1 MNYQMIETDDA
12 LASLCE
18 AVRACPAIALDT
30 EFVRTRTY
38 YPQLGLIQLFGGANV
53 ALIDPLGIS
62 DWSPLKAVLRD
73 TGITKFLHAGSE
85 DLEVFLNAFGELPEP
100 LIDTQILAAFCGR
113 PLSWGFAAMVEE
125 YTGVALDKSESRT
138 DWLARPLSER
148 QCEYA
153 AADVWY
159 LLPIA
164 KKLMIE
170 TEAAGWLPAAL
181 DECRLMQQRRQEI
194 QAPEEAW
201 RDITN
206 AWQLRT
212 RQLACLQLLADWRLR
227 KARERDMAVNFVV
240 REENL
245 WAVARYMPG
254 SLGELDSLGLSG
266 SEIRFH
272 GKTLI
277 SLVAKAQALPEE
289 ALPEPL
295 LNLMD
300 MPGYRK
306 AFKAIKA
313 LVAEVSASHHVSGE
327 LLASR
332 RQINQLL
339 NWHWKLKP
347 QNGQPELISG
357 WRAEL
362 MAEKLTLL
370 LQEYPR

>member
-1 MNYQMIETDDA
+1 MIETDDA

-18 AVRACPAIALDT
+18 DVRACPAIALDT

-38 YPQLGLIQLFGGANV
+38 YPQLGLIQLFDGANV

-113 PLSWGFAAMVEE
+113 PLSWGFASMVEE

-194 QAPEEAW
+194 HSPEEAW

>member
-18 AVRACPAIALDT
+18 AVRAYPAIALDT

-38 YPQLGLIQLFGGANV
+38 YPQLGLIQLFDGANV

-212 RQLACLQLLADWRLR
+212 RQLACLQLLADWRLH

>member
-1 MNYQMIETDDA
+1 
-12 LASLCE
+12 
-18 AVRACPAIALDT
+18 
-30 EFVRTRTY
+30 
-38 YPQLGLIQLFGGANV
+38 
-53 ALIDPLGIS
+53 
-62 DWSPLKAVLRD
+62 
-73 TGITKFLHAGSE
+73 
-85 DLEVFLNAFGELPEP
+85 
-100 LIDTQILAAFCGR
+100 
-113 PLSWGFAAMVEE
+113 MVEE

-206 AWQLRT
+206 ARQLRT

-254 SLGELDSLGLSG
+254 SLGELDSRAFRQRDSFSRQDVDIAGGESTGATGRGIAGTPVESDGHAGLSQ
-266 SEIRFH
+266 S
-272 GKTLI
+272 
-277 SLVAKAQALPEE
+277 V
-289 ALPEPL
+289 
-295 LNLMD
+295 
-300 MPGYRK
+300 
-306 AFKAIKA
+306 
-313 LVAEVSASHHVSGE
+313 
-327 LLASR
+327 
-332 RQINQLL
+332 
-339 NWHWKLKP
+339 
-347 QNGQPELISG
+347 
-357 WRAEL
+357 
-362 MAEKLTLL
+362 
-370 LQEYPR
+370 

>member
-38 YPQLGLIQLFGGANV
+38 YPQLGLIQLFDGANV

-181 DECRLMQQRRQEI
+181 DECRLMQHRRQEI

>member
-1 MNYQMIETDDA
+1 MNYKMIETDDA

-38 YPQLGLIQLFGGANV
+38 YPQLGLIQLFDGANV

-62 DWSPLKAVLRD
+62 DWSPFKAVLRD

-370 LQEYPR
+370 LQEYPL

>member
-1 MNYQMIETDDA
+1 MNYQMITTNEA
-12 LASLCE
+12 LAALCE
-18 AVRACPAIALDT
+18 AAAGTDAIALDT

-38 YPQLGLIQLFGGANV
+38 YPQLGLIQLHDGENV
-53 ALIDPLGIS
+53 ALIDPLTIT
-62 DWSPLKAVLRD
+62 DWAPFRD
-73 TGITKFLHAGSE
+73 LITNTQVTKFLHAGSE
-85 DLEVFLNAFGELPEP
+85 DLEVFLNAFGAMPQP
-100 LIDTQILAAFCGR
+100 MIDTQILAAFSGR
-113 PLSWGFAAMVEE
+113 ALSWGFAAMVEQ

-138 DWLARPLSER
+138 DWLARPLTTR
-148 QCEYA
+148 QCDYA

-164 KKLMIE
+164 RKLLAE
-170 TEAAGWLPAAL
+170 TEEAGWLNAAL
-181 DECRLMQQRRQEI
+181 DECRLMMQRRGEI
-194 QAPEEAW
+194 LAPEEAW
-201 RDITN
+201 RDISN

-212 RQLACLQLLADWRLR
+212 RQLACLRLLADWRLR
-227 KARERDMAVNFVV
+227 KARERDLAVNFVV

-254 SLGELDSLGLSG
+254 SMGELDSIGLSG

-272 GKTLI
+272 GKTLL
-277 SLVAKAQALPEE
+277 SLVAQAQALPED

-295 LNLMD
+295 LNLVD

-313 LVAEVSASHHVSGE
+313 LVQDVSESKGLSAE
-327 LLASR
+327 LIASR

-339 NWHWKLKP
+339 NWHWQLKP
-347 QNGQPELISG
+347 QTNLPELISG

-362 MAEKLTLL
+362 MAERLNALLT
-370 LQEYPR
+370 EYPR

>member
-1 MNYQMIETDDA
+1 MITTNDA
-12 LASLCE
+12 LAALCQ
-18 AVRACPAIALDT
+18 AASAFPAIALDT

-38 YPQLGLIQLFGGANV
+38 YPQLGLIQLYDGEHL
-53 ALIDPLGIS
+53 ALIDPLNIT
-62 DWSPLKAVLRD
+62 DWTPFRD
-73 TGITKFLHAGSE
+73 LLINTSVTKYLHAASE
-85 DLEVFLNAFGELPEP
+85 DLEVFLNAFGVQPQP
-100 LIDTQILAAFCGR
+100 MIDTQILAAFCGR

-125 YTGVALDKSESRT
+125 FTGLVIDKSESRT
-138 DWLARPLSER
+138 DWLARPLTER
-148 QCEYA
+148 QCDYA

-164 KKLMIE
+164 EKLLAE
-170 TEAAGWLPAAL
+170 TQQAGRLDAAL
-181 DECRLMQQRRQEI
+181 DECRLMMQRRQEVL
-194 QAPEEAW
+194 APEEAW
-201 RDITN
+201 REITN

-212 RQLACLQLLADWRLR
+212 RQLACLRLLADWRLR
-227 KARERDMAVNFVV
+227 KARERDLAVNFVV

-254 SLGELDSLGLSG
+254 SMGELDSIGLSG

-272 GKTLI
+272 GKTLLA
-277 SLVAKAQALPEE
+277 LVAQAQALPEE

-313 LVAEVSASHHVSGE
+313 LVQTVGESENISVE

-347 QNGQPELISG
+347 QNMLPELING
-357 WRAEL
+357 WRGKL
-362 MAEKLTLL
+362 MADPLNKLLA
-370 LQEYPR
+370 EYPSQIL

>member
-1 MNYQMIETDDA
+1 MIETDDA

-38 YPQLGLIQLFGGANV
+38 YPQLGLIQLFDGANV

-113 PLSWGFAAMVEE
+113 PLSWGFASMVEE

-170 TEAAGWLPAAL
+170 TEAAGCLPAAL

-362 MAEKLTLL
+362 MAEKLTFL